1 MIPLDVAN
9 DGTLPFLD
17 ADDIVEVP
25 CRVDEDGPRPQAVAP
40 IPDAPRA
47 LIEHVKA
54 YERATVNAALTGSRD
69 ALVAAL
75 ALNPLVPS
83 REKAEQLLAVLF

>member
-1 MIPLDVAN
+1 M
-9 DGTLPFLD
+9 
-17 ADDIVEVP
+17 P
-25 CRVDEDGPRPQAVAP
+25 CRVDKDGPRPQAVAP
-40 IPDAPRA
+40 IPDGPRA
-47 LIEHVKA
+47 LIEQVKA